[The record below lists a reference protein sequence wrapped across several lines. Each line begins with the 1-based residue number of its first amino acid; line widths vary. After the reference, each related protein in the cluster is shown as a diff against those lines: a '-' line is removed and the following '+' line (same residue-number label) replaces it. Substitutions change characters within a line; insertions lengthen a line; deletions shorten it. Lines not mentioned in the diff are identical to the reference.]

1 MNVLSILAAMKTKRG
16 FSEPQKEE
24 ALETLQGL
32 SESEYANVVKSL
44 GDLIGLL
51 DRSTSKNSAKD
62 SELMDQVALLKSDMT
77 EQNSRLNRSVESI
90 RQIVDQTEGVTSITR
105 EVEQQSEQNY
115 NVIVEGGRSV
125 DTLSGEIDSLKTIF
139 NQFRASIQGLK
150 SEVSSI
156 SDFAS
161 TIQEIA
167 NQTNLLALNASIEA
181 ARAGEQGKG
190 FAVVAQE
197 VRKLADQ
204 SKSAL
209 LEIDGKVQEVTA
221 NVDDLD
227 REFAQKTSA
236 VDEVIAASNRTKDVF
251 ARILDTEQ
259 HLRSSMSRIKGVN
272 DHIVS
277 DLTGFSVSLGQVLQG
292 FLQSDQRIGH
302 LYRLSQDKFTFST
315 ETFAYTS
322 QLGDLAEALRNR
334 QI

>member
-1 MNVLSILAAMKTKRG
+1 MKTKHG
-16 FSEPQKEE
+16 LTEPQKAEV
-24 ALETLQGL
+24 LETFQGL
-32 SESEYANVVKSL
+32 SESEYTNVVKSL

-51 DRSTSKNSAKD
+51 DQSTSKNSAKD

-77 EQNSRLNRSVESI
+77 EQNGRLNRSVENI

-115 NVIVEGGRSV
+115 EVIVEGGRSV
-125 DTLSGEIDSLKTIF
+125 DALSAEIDSLKAIF
-139 NQFRASIQGLK
+139 NQFRASIQMLK

-156 SDFAS
+156 SNFAS

-181 ARAGEQGKG
+181 ARAGEQGRG

-209 LEIDGKVQEVTA
+209 QEIDGKVQEVTA
-221 NVDDLD
+221 NVDELD
-227 REFAQKTSA
+227 QDFARKTSA
-236 VDEVIAASNRTKDVF
+236 VDEVIEASNRTKDVF
-251 ARILDTEQ
+251 ARILETEEN
-259 HLRSSMSRIKGVN
+259 LRSSMSRIKGVN

-277 DLTGFSVSLGQVLQG
+277 DLTGFSVSLDQVLQG

-334 QI
+334 QV

>member
-1 MNVLSILAAMKTKRG
+1 MNVLSILTTMKSKRG
-16 FSEPQKEE
+16 LSEPQKEQ

-51 DRSTSKNSAKD
+51 DQSTSKNSAKD

-115 NVIVEGGRSV
+115 KVIVEGGKSV
-125 DTLSGEIDSLKTIF
+125 DALSTEIDSLKTIF
-139 NQFRASIQGLK
+139 NQFRSSIQLLK

-181 ARAGEQGKG
+181 ARAGEQGRG

-227 REFAQKTSA
+227 REFALKTSA

-251 ARILDTEQ
+251 ARILETEQ
-259 HLRSSMSRIKGVN
+259 HLRGSMSRIKGVN

-277 DLTGFSVSLGQVLQG
+277 DLAGFSVSLGQVLQG

-302 LYRLSQDKFTFST
+302 LYQLSQHKFTFST

-322 QLGDLAEALRNR
+322 QLGDLAKALHNR
-334 QI
+334 RV